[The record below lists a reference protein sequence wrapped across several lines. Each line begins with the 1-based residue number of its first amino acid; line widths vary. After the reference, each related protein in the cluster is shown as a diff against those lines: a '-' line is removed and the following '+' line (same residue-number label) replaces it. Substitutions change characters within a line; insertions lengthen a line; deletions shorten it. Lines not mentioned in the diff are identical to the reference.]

1 MSSLTRT
8 KGGGGYRHR
17 KHQHRY
23 IAPEFNYT
31 AKYWALVS
39 ETTTSP
45 PPTNTSKHHK
55 CTLKDGQSEEM
66 AKVGWALADRVL
78 HKYLYNI
85 ILNSDFFFC
94 VAQFTLYSISRQY
107 YYVLCHTHNPTR
119 NSQNNV
125 HLLSPL
131 K

>member
-1 MSSLTRT
+1 MFQVPEESIKYFSYRVSSLTRT

-39 ETTTSP
+39 ETTTTP
-45 PPTNTSKHHK
+45 PQPNISKHHK

-66 AKVGWALADRVL
+66 AKVGWAL
-78 HKYLYNI
+78 
-85 ILNSDFFFC
+85 
-94 VAQFTLYSISRQY
+94 VANAT
-107 YYVLCHTHNPTR
+107 
-119 NSQNNV
+119 
-125 HLLSPL
+125 
-131 K
+131 